1 MRTPV
6 AYVAHTPGSAR
17 ARLAAALE
25 GAGAEVYSFTS
36 VSDLALA
43 ATASPP
49 DVVVG
54 DDARIES
61 LGAPH
66 VVVQS
71 DASPIEAV
79 EEVRRILLRTLAGPA
94 ARRPAL

>member
-6 AYVAHTPGSAR
+6 AYLTHAPGAAG

-25 GAGAEVYSFTS
+25 GAGAEVYAFTS

-43 ATASPP
+43 ASAAPP

-54 DDARIES
+54 DDVRLES
-61 LGAPH
+61 IGAPH
-66 VVVQS
+66 VVVPHDLS
-71 DASPIEAV
+71 VVDAI
-79 EEVRRILLRTLAGPA
+79 EEVRKILLRTLAGPA
-94 ARRPAL
+94 ARRPVL